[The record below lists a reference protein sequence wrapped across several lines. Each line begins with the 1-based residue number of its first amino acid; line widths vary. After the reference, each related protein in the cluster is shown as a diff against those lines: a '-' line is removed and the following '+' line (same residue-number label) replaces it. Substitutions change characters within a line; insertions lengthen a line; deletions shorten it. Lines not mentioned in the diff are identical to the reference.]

1 MLSNNL
7 EAYLEKNRKYINEI
21 ASKLA
26 LSIPEEPVPLI
37 NHVNELIVH
46 KARISILLAEMNSL
60 LDLAEYEAL
69 IQKTKSI
76 TELDRVTKQ
85 KQAVRDYRMWR
96 DILYGLMTSID
107 STRNWAQSALAFEK
121 THALLEGG
129 MA

>member
-1 MLSNNL
+1 MNNL
-7 EAYLEKNRKYINEI
+7 ETFLEKNKKYVNEI
-21 ASKLA
+21 ASKL
-26 LSIPEEPVPLI
+26 SMRVPEEPVPLI
-37 NHVNELIVH
+37 MHVNELIIH
-46 KARISILLAEMNSL
+46 KARIAILLAEANSL

-69 IQKTKSI
+69 IPKTKSV
-76 TELDRVTKQ
+76 TELDRETKQ

-129 MA
+129 GA